1 MVLEMEEAAQRQE
14 GRLGAPDAMQP
25 IVQMNP
31 RLACQPALRHIE
43 PDMVATVR
51 EDGMVIAVRIGDD
64 GQPGG
69 DSFQIEA
76 IGINAIGGDRFNAQR
91 SRIEIGMPDDP
102 RLGCRPGRIFSESA
116 APTRADPGCRG

>member
-1 MVLEMEEAAQRQE
+1 
-14 GRLGAPDAMQP
+14 MQAV
-25 IVQMNP
+25 VQMNQ
-31 RLACQPALRHIE
+31 RLTGEPPLRHIE

-51 EDGMVIAVRIGDD
+51 EDGVVIAVRIGDD

-116 APTRADPGCRG
+116 APTRANPGCRG